1 MKYEYLYIY
10 RESNTVVQLY
20 YDETLCEY
28 ILDDGEWCDRLDLS
42 DEENKEV
49 LESLD
54 KGYKCV
60 WATFKSGDTWEVY
73 ADPAKAFGL

>member
-10 RESNTVVQLY
+10 RESNTVIQLY

-42 DEENKEV
+42 D
-49 LESLD
+49 
-54 KGYKCV
+54 
-60 WATFKSGDTWEVY
+60 
-73 ADPAKAFGL
+73 